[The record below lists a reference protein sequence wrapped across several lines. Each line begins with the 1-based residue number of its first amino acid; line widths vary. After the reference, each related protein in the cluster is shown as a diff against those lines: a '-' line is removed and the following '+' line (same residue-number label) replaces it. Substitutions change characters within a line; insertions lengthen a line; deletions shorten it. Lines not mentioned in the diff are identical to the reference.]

1 MRCTRLVDYR
11 RSELRG
17 LLERQDTVLHGTRMQ
32 GQDLNSLGYFDLTS
46 VYGVVCESRCS
57 CTSVGCSF
65 LAEHRHIL
73 SCLTITIRCVCSCF
87 EQICMDLRTSEVDP
101 PISTVLGKLLPCFRR
116 CRRSTR
122 AQSHPLS
129 FVAADAISRP
139 FSSVSFKDVCLSQT
153 PSTSTPTRDP
163 PEAVDK
169 HPCSHNSADSRPS
182 TLGKPVRE
190 INGPTNGDQRQKA
203 KGKR

>member
-1 MRCTRLVDYR
+1 MPLDVPRMLACCAAFGDVD
-11 RSELRG
+11 G
-17 LLERQDTVLHGTRMQ
+17 AQER
-32 GQDLNSLGYFDLTS
+32 
-46 VYGVVCESRCS
+46 
-57 CTSVGCSF
+57 
-65 LAEHRHIL
+65 
-73 SCLTITIRCVCSCF
+73 
-87 EQICMDLRTSEVDP
+87 
-101 PISTVLGKLLPCFRR
+101 K
-116 CRRSTR
+116 
-122 AQSHPLS
+122 LS
-129 FVAADAISRP
+129 FVAAAAISR
-139 FSSVSFKDVCLSQT
+139 SVCALSCKDVCVGAQT